1 LKTLLRALCPALLLA
16 APVLAGP
23 PLTTIEDVIYK
34 ADGTRFNGLVTIAWP
49 GFDAP
54 DQSDIA
60 TQMVRINVRNGRLYV
75 RLVPTT
81 TTNPEIFYTV
91 TYNSDGYV
99 QFTETWS
106 VPPSATPLHIAD
118 VRIPTPNTG
127 DTGGETNAQGPVP
140 ESDVTGLVADLS
152 ARPIKGPNFAPG
164 AVALVNSQGALDS
177 VAGVPSNCVL
187 VNGSSGPCGGAQ
199 PGFMD
204 GDLPQGATD
213 GINATF
219 TLSAIPTP
227 STSLALF
234 RNGVLQDQGVDY
246 TLSGNVVQF
255 ASGNVPQPGDTLLA
269 NYRLPSSSGVSQL
282 YPSPQILC
290 NGTGAVI
297 TGSSMTNL
305 GACVIPPGVL
315 TAGSHVEIKFDLAHQ
330 GTAGGFTFQVQWGAT
345 TLLERT
351 AASGDAQIT
360 GRADAGLDQSGAQI
374 SSQSWGTVLPLG
386 ATVASAT
393 DAYANGLTINFQAAM
408 NGTGDTLT
416 LRNYA
421 VVLLP

>member
-1 LKTLLRALCPALLLA
+1 
-16 APVLAGP
+16 
-23 PLTTIEDVIYK
+23 
-34 ADGTRFNGLVTIAWP
+34 
-49 GFDAP
+49 
-54 DQSDIA
+54 
-60 TQMVRINVRNGRLYV
+60 M
-75 RLVPTT
+75 
-81 TTNPEIFYTV
+81 
-91 TYNSDGYV
+91 
-99 QFTETWS
+99 
-106 VPPSATPLHIAD
+106 
-118 VRIPTPNTG
+118 
-127 DTGGETNAQGPVP
+127 
-140 ESDVTGLVADLS
+140 
-152 ARPIKGPNFAPG
+152 
-164 AVALVNSQGALDS
+164 
-177 VAGVPSNCVL
+177 
-187 VNGSSGPCGGAQ
+187 
-199 PGFMD
+199 
-204 GDLPQGATD
+204 
-213 GINATF
+213 
-219 TLSAIPTP
+219 
-227 STSLALF
+227 
-234 RNGVLQDQGVDY
+234 
-246 TLSGNVVQF
+246 VQF